1 MQKACTALMRLETG
15 KKRQK
20 EKNPSLKAREGWR
33 WKAEPSRFV
42 YHRYEFFS
50 LRPSFFFLYQHDIL
64 ISLKLREKFIS
75 PLPGTSETPS
85 GKNRQKSRATYYEQV
100 CCSLKISSYQ
110 VRSPFIIDEQD
121 LSSENEGFW
130 SPFIFDLP
138 SFPQISNQ
146 NLLNKISIVSIDL
159 PYILS

>member
-1 MQKACTALMRLETG
+1 MRLETG

-50 LRPSFFFLYQHDIL
+50 LRPSFFSLYQHDIL

-75 PLPGTSETPS
+75 PPPKNLFLHLPERVKLRAEKIDKSHARLITS
-85 GKNRQKSRATYYEQV
+85 KRVAR
-100 CCSLKISSYQ
+100 
-110 VRSPFIIDEQD
+110 
-121 LSSENEGFW
+121 
-130 SPFIFDLP
+130 
-138 SFPQISNQ
+138 
-146 NLLNKISIVSIDL
+146 
-159 PYILS
+159 

>member
-1 MQKACTALMRLETG
+1 MARGQTQKACTALMRLETG

-85 GKNRQKSRATYYEQV
+85 GKNRQKSRATYYEQA
-100 CCSLKISSYQ
+100 CCSLKISGSLTFHHQ
-110 VRSPFIIDEQD
+110 RTGSFVRKQDILISFHLRFCFI
-121 LSSENEGFW
+121 
-130 SPFIFDLP
+130 P
-138 SFPQISNQ
+138 SDF
-146 NLLNKISIVSIDL
+146 
-159 PYILS
+159 

>member
-1 MQKACTALMRLETG
+1 MRLETG
-15 KKRQK
+15 GDKKGRILL
-20 EKNPSLKAREGWR
+20 LKRERDGNGKR
-33 WKAEPSRFV
+33 S
-42 YHRYEFFS
+42 HRDSCIIVTNFF
-50 LRPSFFFLYQHDIL
+50 LYVHLFFFLYQHDIL

-75 PLPGTSETPS
+75 PPPGTSETPS
-85 GKNRQKSRATYYEQV
+85 GKNRQKSRATYYEQA

-110 VRSPFIIDEQD
+110 VRSPFITDEQD

>member
-50 LRPSFFFLYQHDIL
+50 LRPSFFSLYQHDIL

-75 PLPGTSETPS
+75 PPPGTSETPS
-85 GKNRQKSRATYYEQV
+85 GKNRQKSRATYYEQA
-100 CCSLKISSYQ
+100 CCSLKISGSLTFHHRRTGSF
-110 VRSPFIIDEQD
+110 VRKQGILISFHLRFCFI
-121 LSSENEGFW
+121 
-130 SPFIFDLP
+130 P
-138 SFPQISNQ
+138 SDF
-146 NLLNKISIVSIDL
+146 
-159 PYILS
+159 